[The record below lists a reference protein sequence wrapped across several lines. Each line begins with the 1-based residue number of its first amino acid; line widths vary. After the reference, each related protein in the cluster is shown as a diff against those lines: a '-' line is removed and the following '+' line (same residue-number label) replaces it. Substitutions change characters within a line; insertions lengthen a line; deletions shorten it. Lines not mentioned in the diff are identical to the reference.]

1 MNVPQNML
9 DLMPE
14 GASLVY
20 HKTGETWN
28 DGGRWHTIVY
38 RHEGRLFRVRMESD
52 YAPHRLVTQEV
63 VEVVKRVTTYEV
75 KK

>member
-9 DLMPE
+9 DQMPD

-20 HKTGETWN
+20 HRTGETWN

-38 RHEGRLFRVRMESD
+38 RVNGQFFRVRMGSD
-52 YAPHRLVTQEV
+52 YVPDRLTTEEV
-63 VEVVKRVTTYEV
+63 VEVITPIVTYKP